1 MKLHSSDKAG
11 IGTARGMDGYRAH
24 HQAPFLRAFPD
35 RSGAGHYIDM
45 GCGNYAVTGG
55 WPSVQ
60 ANHLGG
66 GWLGL
71 AATGKHVTM
80 RVMDFYRIENGLIA
94 ENWIPLDVI
103 DALLRLGTDVLDRVA
118 HLRGRP
124 KAGL

>member
-60 ANHLGG
+60 ANHL
-66 GWLGL
+66 
-71 AATGKHVTM
+71 
-80 RVMDFYRIENGLIA
+80 
-94 ENWIPLDVI
+94 
-103 DALLRLGTDVLDRVA
+103 
-118 HLRGRP
+118 RGRP